1 VLWKIINFFFI
12 PIEIK
17 AVHYE
22 LRILFHQFF
31 PHCPHLLVDKT
42 LKACQVDRDE
52 IVQGIRKEKRL
63 AHEIAVTIVNNIS
76 ANMLATITKYIV
88 WFFAFIIA
96 LGQLGVAPYFM
107 SVLFTEIVGMLAVAG
122 ALAFGLGGKD
132 AAARLISKL
141 GDDMSHR

>member
-1 VLWKIINFFFI
+1 MLSKIINFFFI

-52 IVQGIRKEKRL
+52 IVHGIRKEKRL
-63 AHEIAVTIVNNIS
+63 AHEIAITIVNNIS
-76 ANMLATITKYIV
+76 ANMLATGRYHV
-88 WFFAFIIA
+88 FR
-96 LGQLGVAPYFM
+96 GV
-107 SVLFTEIVGMLAVAG
+107 LDNDEG
-122 ALAFGLGGKD
+122 
-132 AAARLISKL
+132 ARLYSVFLTSLEMLKKHSYRTEEEIQEIKKVVDIDIATI
-141 GDDMSHR
+141 G